1 MANLQ
6 GIPKLI
12 TQMAVVCTEKQ
23 FENMSKEDE
32 TILDNRY
39 VYLSTTQ
46 ERNELRGGV
55 ITGALPKDSVA
66 VIPQDCSAGYLSF
79 LLNSMPAQFLL
90 FEGKYNSKNK
100 TKITKKLVS
109 SLVIYDVEQS
119 SQDAYELAD
128 SIREITFKNYNTNR
142 EDISS
147 HRLYYLLLDLCN
159 MLALELYAHPMF
171 EEKGIFILK
180 SWKETVAEATEN
192 NNPNLMFDAL
202 IKSDKKLRNELMK
215 AHMLLNDITQYLNSK
230 IDGVENK

>member
-6 GIPKLI
+6 GTPKLI
-12 TQMAVVCTEKQ
+12 TQMALVCTEKQ
-23 FENMSKEDE
+23 FENMSKEDA
-32 TILDNRY
+32 TLLINKY

-66 VIPQDCSAGYLSF
+66 IIPQDCSAGYLSF
-79 LLNSMPAQFLL
+79 LLNSLPAQYML
-90 FEGKYNSKNK
+90 FEGKYNSKSK
-100 TKITKKLVS
+100 TKITRKLVS
-109 SLVIYDVEQS
+109 SLVIYDVEPS

-128 SIREITFKNYNTNR
+128 SIREITFEKYNTNR
-142 EDISS
+142 EDISF

-171 EEKGIFILK
+171 EEKGIFILE
-180 SWKETVAEATEN
+180 SWKEAVKEASDN

-202 IKSDKKLRNELMK
+202 IKSDKRLRNELMK
-215 AHMLLNDITQYLNSK
+215 AHMLINDITQYLNSK
-230 IDGVENK
+230 TDGVENK

>member
-1 MANLQ
+1 MANLK
-6 GIPKLI
+6 GTPKII
-12 TQMAVVCTEKQ
+12 TQMAVLCTEKQ
-23 FENMSKEDE
+23 FDNMTKENAGLLNNK
-32 TILDNRY
+32 Y

-66 VIPQDCSAGYLSF
+66 IIPHDCSAGYLSF
-79 LLNSMPAQFLL
+79 LLNSMPAQYML

-109 SLVIYDVEQS
+109 SLVIYDVEQT

-128 SIREITFKNYNTNR
+128 DIRRIAFEQFNKDR
-142 EDISS
+142 ENVLY
-147 HRLYYLLLDLCN
+147 HRLYYLLVDLCN

-171 EEKGIFILK
+171 EEKGIFILE
-180 SWKETVAEATEN
+180 SWKEAIKETVDN

-202 IKSDKKLRNELMK
+202 TKSDKRLRNELMK
-215 AHMLLNDITQYLNSK
+215 AHMLINDITLYLNSK
-230 IDGVENK
+230 KDGMENI